1 MKESII
7 TLREKINALL
17 EAENG
22 VIRFNIACG
31 YTSLNVNHF
40 TIMRESYENELKE
53 VMNKEKE
60 KEKQGVPELNEFFDI
75 LAANKGK
82 L

>member
-31 YTSLNVNHF
+31 YTSLNVDHF

-60 KEKQGVPELNEFFDI
+60 KQGVPELNEFFDI
-75 LAANKGK
+75 LVANKGK